1 MERKQED
8 GIRCVEKSS
17 PEYPEKLKN
26 YKDMPERL
34 YVKGR
39 LPENDRPSAAIV
51 GARMCSPY
59 GRIQAFHYAKA
70 LSGAGVQIISGL
82 AWGIDSEGHKGA
94 LEGGT
99 PTFAVLG
106 NGTDVC
112 YPRRNQELYQRI
124 LRKQEGFSVNTL
136 RALSRGNTFFRPG
149 TESSAPCP
157 IWCCGGGER
166 KERFPDHSSVG
177 AGAGKGCFCPARP
190 GKRGVKPGLPQTD
203 L

>member
-8 GIRCVEKSS
+8 GIRCVERNS

-34 YVKGR
+34 YVRGK
-39 LPENDRPSAAIV
+39 LPENGRPSAAIV

-70 LSGAGVQIISGL
+70 LSEAGVQIISGL

-106 NGTDVC
+106 NGADVC

-124 LRKQEGFSVNTL
+124 LRKQGGIFSEYP
-136 RALSRGNTFFRPG
+136 PG
-149 TESSAPCP
+149 TQPRKYFFPASWKGWRTLSSATT
-157 IWCCGGGER
+157 WCWWWR
-166 KERFPDHSSVG
+166 QKKK
-177 AGAGKGCFCPARP
+177 AA
-190 GKRGVKPGLPQTD
+190 L
-203 L
+203 